1 MSCSEGNAFVGCIPN
16 CQPPTTHFMDRDD
29 HPAQVAPTLFSHSDP
44 PVPSG
49 SPSAQRPSARMKRH
63 RNGSESRA
71 KERKAAVKTFVLD
84 TNVLHHDPAGVNR
97 FAEHHVCSPVDV
109 LSELDRFKN
118 ELTER
123 GANAREVHRSLMQ
136 WFAAPEASVTE
147 GVQTAGGG
155 SLRLVVYDPILA
167 LNAPSL
173 QQFQRIFPALDKA
186 DHRILACTL
195 WMQEQVKGPV
205 ILVSKD
211 LNMQLKARAVGI
223 ECEDYLHDK
232 VEPREVSNFEI
243 ARIEV
248 SGYELQRFA
257 SSGRLDLTPSR
268 LPDVVVND
276 YVLLATP
283 EKSTMPARMTAP
295 GQFSRLRAPESLRM
309 TNGRS
314 IKPMNL
320 GQHCLLDALLDPHI
334 SLVTCYGQAGTGKT
348 LLAVAAGLSQVFSH
362 TYQGL
367 TVSRP
372 IVAMGQTVGFLPG
385 SLQEKMRPWL
395 QPVYDALDLL
405 MRPTAAAS
413 QGPARKKNRSAE
425 AATQP
430 IASPAAAPY
439 DPLIQQGVIEIE
451 ALCYIRGRSIP
462 DRYFVLD
469 EAQQLTP
476 LEAKT
481 VVTRMSRGS
490 KLVLVGDPAQI
501 DNPYVDSRSNGLVY
515 TRQRMRGQPFA
526 AHVPLVKG
534 ERSALAEAGARL
546 L

>member
-1 MSCSEGNAFVGCIPN
+1 
-16 CQPPTTHFMDRDD
+16 MDRDD
-29 HPAQVAPTLFSHSDP
+29 HPAAVAPTLISARSAES
-44 PVPSG
+44 VPLSVKSR
-49 SPSAQRPSARMKRH
+49 SPSPRRRRPVATATST
-63 RNGSESRA
+63 
-71 KERKAAVKTFVLD
+71 KTFVLD
-84 TNVLHHDPAGVNR
+84 TNVLLHDPACIHR
-97 FAEHHVCSPVDV
+97 FAEHHICIPVDV

-118 ELTER
+118 EMTER
-123 GANAREVHRSLMQ
+123 GANAREVHRALMKIFNAEGAQ
-136 WFAAPEASVTE
+136 VTE
-147 GVQTAGGG
+147 GVPTDGGG
-155 SLRLVVYDPILA
+155 TIRVAVYDPVQA
-167 LNAPSL
+167 RKYSSV
-173 QQFQRIFPALDKA
+173 QSFERIFHDLEKA

-195 WMQEQVKGPV
+195 WLREQVSPPV

-232 VEPREVSNFEI
+232 VEPREVANFDI
-243 ARIEV
+243 ARVEV
-248 SGYELQRFA
+248 SAHELQRFA
-257 SSGRLDLTPSR
+257 SSGRLTLAESR
-268 LPDVVVND
+268 CAGMVVND
-276 YVLLATP
+276 YALLCAG
-283 EKSTMPARMTAP
+283 EKATMPAKLGTAREFVRLQHTP
-295 GQFSRLRAPESLRM
+295 ECIKVGQGRA
-309 TNGRS
+309 

-320 GQHCLLDALLDPHI
+320 GQACLLDALLDPEI

-348 LLAVAAGLSQVFSH
+348 LLAVAAGLQQVFGR
-362 TYQGL
+362 TYHGI

-405 MRPTAAAS
+405 MRPAETGP
-413 QGPARKKNRSAE
+413 QGPARKKNRFQADPQQNQ
-425 AATQP
+425 TP
-430 IASPAAAPY
+430 AAPY
-439 DPLIQQGVIEIE
+439 DPLIQQGIIEVE

-462 DRYFVLD
+462 DRFFVLD

-481 VVTRMSRGS
+481 IVTRMSRGS

-534 ERSALAEAGARL
+534 ERSALAEAAARL

>member
-1 MSCSEGNAFVGCIPN
+1 
-16 CQPPTTHFMDRDD
+16 
-29 HPAQVAPTLFSHSDP
+29 
-44 PVPSG
+44 
-49 SPSAQRPSARMKRH
+49 
-63 RNGSESRA
+63 
-71 KERKAAVKTFVLD
+71 
-84 TNVLHHDPAGVNR
+84 
-97 FAEHHVCSPVDV
+97 V

-118 ELTER
+118 EMTER
-123 GANAREVHRSLMQ
+123 GSNAREVHRALMKI
-136 WFAAPEASVTE
+136 FANKGASVTE
-147 GVQTAGGG
+147 GVPTDGGG
-155 SLRLVVYDPILA
+155 SIRVVVYDPDVA
-167 LNAPSL
+167 CEVPSV
-173 QQFQRIFPALDKA
+173 QEFQRIFPALEKA

-195 WMQEQVKGPV
+195 WLREQVSLPV

-232 VEPREVSNFEI
+232 VEPREVANFDI
-243 ARIEV
+243 ARVEI
-248 SGYELQRFA
+248 SQHELQRFA
-257 SSGRLDLTPSR
+257 SSGRLTLAEKRVQP
-268 LPDVVVND
+268 LVVND
-276 YVLLATP
+276 YALLSAG
-283 EKSTMPARMTAP
+283 EKATMPARLDAA
-295 GQFSRLRAPESLRM
+295 GDFVRLHYTPESIKVGQ
-309 TNGRS
+309 GRA

-320 GQHCLLDALLDPHI
+320 GQACLLDALLDPEI

-348 LLAVAAGLSQVFSH
+348 LLAVAAGLQQVFGR
-362 TYQGL
+362 TYHGV

-405 MRPTAAAS
+405 MRPIEGQQ
-413 QGPARKKNRSAE
+413 QGPARKKNRFLPDPQQV
-425 AATQP
+425 AAP
-430 IASPAAAPY
+430 AAPY

-462 DRYFVLD
+462 DRFFVLD

-481 VVTRMSRGS
+481 IVTRMSRGS

-515 TRQRMRGQPFA
+515 TRQRMRGQSFA
-526 AHVPLVKG
+526 AHVPLIKG
-534 ERSALAEAGARL
+534 ERSALAEAAARL

>member
-1 MSCSEGNAFVGCIPN
+1 
-16 CQPPTTHFMDRDD
+16 MDRDD
-29 HPAQVAPTLFSHSDP
+29 HPHVVSSTLIESRPSSSGPQPPPPTLP
-44 PVPSG
+44 ATAVPSRRK
-49 SPSAQRPSARMKRH
+49 RPATS
-63 RNGSESRA
+63 SETP
-71 KERKAAVKTFVLD
+71 VGTKTFVLD
-84 TNVLHHDPAGVNR
+84 TNVLLHDPACIHR
-97 FAEHHVCSPVDV
+97 FEEHSICIPVDV

-118 ELTER
+118 EMTER
-123 GANAREVHRSLMQ
+123 GANAREVHRALMQ
-136 WFAAPEASVTE
+136 MFSAGSDLTH
-147 GVQTAGGG
+147 GVPTAGGG
-155 SLRLVVYDPILA
+155 KIRLAVYDPGEARKFTSI
-167 LNAPSL
+167 
-173 QQFQRIFPALDKA
+173 QEFERIFHDLDKA
-186 DHRILACTL
+186 DHRIIACTL
-195 WMQEQVKGPV
+195 WLRETEKPPV

-232 VEPREVSNFEI
+232 VAPREVSNFEI
-243 ARIEV
+243 ARVEV
-248 SGYELQRFA
+248 TGHELQRFA
-257 SSGRLDLTPSR
+257 SSGRLALGDSR
-268 LPDVVVND
+268 VASLAVND
-276 YVLLATP
+276 YALLSAGEKATI
-283 EKSTMPARMTAP
+283 PARFTAQ
-295 GQFSRLRAPESLRM
+295 GEFVRLRVPESLKVGQ
-309 TNGRS
+309 GRS

-320 GQHCLLDALLDPHI
+320 GQVCLLDALLDPEI

-348 LLAVAAGLSQVFSH
+348 LLAVAAGLQQVFDR

-405 MRPTAAAS
+405 MRPVENT
-413 QGPARKKNRSAE
+413 QGPARKKQNRFM
-425 AATQP
+425 P
-430 IASPAAAPY
+430 DPAQMQTPAAPY
-439 DPLIQQGVIEIE
+439 DHLIQQGVIEVE

-462 DRYFVLD
+462 DRFFVLD

-481 VVTRMSRGS
+481 IVTRMSRGS

-501 DNPYVDSRSNGLVY
+501 DNPYVDARSNGLVY
-515 TRQRMRGQPFA
+515 TRQRMRGQVFA

-534 ERSALAEAGARL
+534 ERSPLAEAAARL

>member
-1 MSCSEGNAFVGCIPN
+1 
-16 CQPPTTHFMDRDD
+16 MDRDD
-29 HPAQVAPTLFSHSDP
+29 HPASVAPTFISTRPVDSGP
-44 PVPSG
+44 PSVNSQS
-49 SPSAQRPSARMKRH
+49 SPSRRRRPASPI
-63 RNGSESRA
+63 GT
-71 KERKAAVKTFVLD
+71 KTFVLD
-84 TNVLHHDPAGVNR
+84 TNVLLHDPACIQR
-97 FAEHHVCSPVDV
+97 FAEHHVCIPVDV

-118 ELTER
+118 EMTER
-123 GANAREVHRSLMQ
+123 GSNAREVHRALMKI
-136 WFAAPEASVTE
+136 FATKGASVTD
-147 GVQTAGGG
+147 GVPTDGGG
-155 SLRLVVYDPILA
+155 TIRLAVYDPA
-167 LNAPSL
+167 DARKHTSV
-173 QQFQRIFPALDKA
+173 QGFERIFHDLEKA

-195 WMQEQVKGPV
+195 WLSEQVSPPV

-232 VEPREVSNFEI
+232 VEPREVANFDI
-243 ARIEV
+243 ARVEI
-248 SGYELQRFA
+248 SQHELQRFA
-257 SSGRLDLTPSR
+257 SSGRLTLPENR
-268 LPDVVVND
+268 LAGMVVND
-276 YVLLATP
+276 YALLSAGD
-283 EKSTMPARMTAP
+283 KATMPAKLNAQ
-295 GQFSRLRAPESLRM
+295 GEFVRLHHTPESLKVGQ
-309 TNGRS
+309 GRA

-320 GQHCLLDALLDPHI
+320 GQACLLDALLDPDI

-348 LLAVAAGLSQVFSH
+348 LLAVAAGLQQVFGR
-362 TYQGL
+362 TYHGL

-405 MRPTAAAS
+405 MRPVEANT
-413 QGPARKKNRSAE
+413 QGPARKKNRFMPDPQQQMQA
-425 AATQP
+425 P
-430 IASPAAAPY
+430 AAPY
-439 DPLIQQGVIEIE
+439 DPLIQQGVIEVE

-462 DRYFVLD
+462 DRFFVLD

-481 VVTRMSRGS
+481 IVTRMSRGS

-534 ERSALAEAGARL
+534 ERSALAEAAARL